1 MEITEKVFS
10 HPGSYVNHP
19 AMRAYVERVHRAG
32 RRWGMM
38 PSTPARANKFVR
50 CARSRFSGDVP
61 SSRASEQMVKGRAP
75 RSARACGGDLDVA
88 REPKL
93 ADNNKKCRD
102 GARGASFDALYQEQC
117 WSALR
122 SGRCGRRSI
131 DGAPA
136 VLTGNGSTRR
146 CDRR

>member
-1 MEITEKVFS
+1 
-10 HPGSYVNHP
+10 
-19 AMRAYVERVHRAG
+19 MRAYVERVHRG
-32 RRWGMM
+32 GCRWDMM
-38 PSTPARANKFVR
+38 PSLPGWGKRFAGCFG
-50 CARSRFSGDVP
+50 SRFSGDVP
-61 SSRASEQMVKGRAP
+61 FSLASEQMVKARAP
-75 RSARACGGDLDVA
+75 RSARACGGNLPVA

-136 VLTGNGSTRR
+136 LLTGNGSTRR